1 MIVDGEDSL
10 VSLAK
15 APGLTVNRTKGIP
28 KIRKTT
34 RATGFMD
41 NTHYGVHNNNIT
53 NLEKGVKERVF
64 NVKTQEGFAPPL
76 RPKPGVIMRR
86 LAHELDELKHN
97 LPDAAPVSGAEFV
110 SMYKGRLRT
119 RYAKALESLLKR
131 PLSKRDAY
139 VSAFGKCEKTNFTLK
154 PNAPMRI
161 VSPRNPR
168 YNVELGRFI
177 KQLEKTYCN
186 AIAKMYGDV
195 TVFKGMNADE
205 AGKAMHHKWGLFK
218 DPVAIGLDASRFDQH
233 VSIDMLK
240 WEQLVLAHPFSGS
253 AKKRLK
259 RILKMQLK
267 TKCFGR
273 CLDGWLRYIM
283 IGGRCSGDMN
293 TGIGNCIIMCAMV
306 HAYARSVGVK
316 IQLANNGDDCVVIM
330 EKKDETRFSAN
341 LSKWFEEMG
350 FSMKIEKPVY
360 VLEEIEFCQ
369 AHPVATP
376 DGYRM
381 VRVPSVALEKDAFA
395 IQSFQS
401 RSHYDKY
408 WNVVGQGGL
417 ALCSGIPVMQSFY
430 QYLRRGRETCKSRMS
445 NALCFETGM
454 MMLARGM
461 DSKIVEIHDT
471 TRYSFYLAFGITP
484 DVQVAMED
492 LLSTHTHDFRSK
504 FQYAYKLWL
513 GN

>member
-1 MIVDGEDSL
+1 MVVDGENSAIS
-10 VSLAK
+10 VAN

-64 NVKTQEGFAPPL
+64 NVKTQQGFAPPL
-76 RPKPGVIMRR
+76 RPKPGVISRR
-86 LAHELDELKHN
+86 LSHEKELLMRH

-119 RYAKALESLLKR
+119 RYAKALESLLKK
-131 PLSKRDAY
+131 PLCRRDAY

-154 PNAPMRI
+154 PDAPMRI

-177 KQLEKTYCN
+177 KQLEKTYCK
-186 AIAKMYGDV
+186 AIEKMYGDV
-195 TVFKGMNADE
+195 TVFKGMNANE
-205 AGKAMHHKWGLFK
+205 AGEAMKNKWDLFK
-218 DPVAIGLDASRFDQH
+218 NPVAIGLDASRFDQH
-233 VSIDMLK
+233 VSVDMLK
-240 WEQLVLAHPFSGS
+240 WEHDILAHPFSGS
-253 AKKRLK
+253 AKKQLK
-259 RILKMQLK
+259 KILKMQLK

-273 CLDGWLRYIM
+273 CMDGWLRYTM

-293 TGIGNCIIMCAMV
+293 TGIGNCIIMSAMV
-306 HAYARSVGVK
+306 HSYARSVGVK
-316 IQLANNGDDCVVIM
+316 ILLANNGDDCVVIM
-330 EKKDETRFSAN
+330 EKKDEERFSTN
-341 LSKWFEEMG
+341 LSKWFEDMG

-376 DGYRM
+376 TGYRM
-381 VRVPSVALEKDAFA
+381 VRTPSVALEKDAFA

-417 ALCSGIPVMQSFY
+417 ALCSGVPVMQDFY
-430 QYLRRGRETCKSRMS
+430 QYLRRGRENCKSRMN

-461 DSKIVEIHDT
+461 EVKVDKISDS

-484 DVQVAMED
+484 DMQVAMED
-492 LLSTHTHDFRSK
+492 VLSQHSHDFRSK